1 MELNPYFENLETR
14 DNQFIWKGNNMIEN
28 KMYMSVDDVK
38 SYLGISQSKAYGI
51 IRSLNKELKDKG
63 YITVQGK
70 VSTAYFNSKVYAG

>member
-1 MELNPYFENLETR
+1 MF
-14 DNQFIWKGNNMIEN
+14 DN
-28 KMYMSVDDVK
+28 KMYMSVNDVK

-70 VSTAYFNSKVYAG
+70 VSTAYFNSRIYAG